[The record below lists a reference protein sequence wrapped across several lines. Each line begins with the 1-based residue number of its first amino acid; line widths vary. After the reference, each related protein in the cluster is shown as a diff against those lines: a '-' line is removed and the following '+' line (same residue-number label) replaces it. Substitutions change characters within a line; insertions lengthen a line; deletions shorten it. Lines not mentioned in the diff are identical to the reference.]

1 MVPLSGSLKVMLRTP
16 VPVSYEDDTR
26 VGGVMSDAS
35 AARTVT
41 PRPRTAPMALPGTSR
56 TAPSIMYSI
65 GADPTASICAAS
77 RVASRVVPEAV
88 PMDIWSRVYR
98 WTGPVTVIS
107 G

>member
-1 MVPLSGSLKVMLRTP
+1 MSG
-16 VPVSYEDDTR
+16 
-26 VGGVMSDAS
+26 AS

-41 PRPRTAPMALPGTSR
+41 SRPRTTPTGLPEISR

-77 RVASRVVPEAV
+77 RVILMVMPEAV
-88 PMDIWSRVYR
+88 PMAVWSRVYR
-98 WTGPVTVIS
+98 WTGPATAIS